1 MRKRVLLTGV
11 GGFIGS
17 HCLRYFLDHTDW
29 HIVGLDSFRH
39 KGNYSR
45 LDDIHADGSR
55 VTILKHDLTVP
66 IDFALESRIMGREL
80 EGGKV
85 VEPGID
91 YIISMASD
99 SAVERSVSDP
109 GACWRNNCELVYNML
124 EFARKVKPAKF
135 FQISTDEIYGDCP
148 PGYSHPEWDTVLP
161 SNPYAASKAAQEAL
175 CISYWRSFHVPVV
188 ITNCMNCIGI
198 TQDKE
203 KFLPKLIWKIA
214 TGQEMEIYSDPLPD
228 GTTHI
233 GTRFY
238 LHCENHADAL
248 VWLAEREIAKYGGEV
263 RVPDKY
269 NICGEVELNNLEM
282 AELVASI
289 MGKKLKYKL
298 VSSASARPGYDRR
311 YALNGDKIRK
321 LGWKAP
327 VEFEEGLEQIIRWQL
342 DHPWWVV

>member
-1 MRKRVLLTGV
+1 MKKRVLLTGV

-17 HCLRYFLDHTDW
+17 HCLKYFIDHTDW

-45 LDDIHADGSR
+45 LDDIYADGGR

-80 EGGKV
+80 EDGKV
-85 VEPGID
+85 VEPGLD
-91 YIISMASD
+91 YVISMASD

-109 GACWRNNCELVYNML
+109 GSCWRNNCELVYNML
-124 EFARKVKPAKF
+124 EFARKVKPKAF
-135 FQISTDEIYGDCP
+135 FQISSDEIYGDCP

-188 ITNCMNCIGI
+188 ITNCMNVIGI

-214 TGQEMEIYSDPLPD
+214 TGQDMEIYADPLP
-228 GTTHI
+228 GGGYHI

-238 LHCENHADAL
+238 IHANNHADAL
-248 VWLAEREIAKYGGEV
+248 VWLSERPVAAYKDEV
-263 RVPDKY
+263 RMPDKY

-282 AELVASI
+282 ARLVAKI
-289 MGKKLKYKL
+289 MRKTLNYKL
-298 VSSASARPGYDRR
+298 VSSQSARPGYDRR
-311 YALNGDKIRK
+311 YALDGAKLK
-321 LGWKAP
+321 GLGWSPP
-327 VEFEEGLEQIIRWQL
+327 VGFEDGLEDIIRWQL

>member
-1 MRKRVLLTGV
+1 MKKRVLLTGV

-29 HIVGLDSFRH
+29 HIIGLDSFRH
-39 KGNYSR
+39 KGTYSR
-45 LDDIHADGSR
+45 LDDIYADGER
-55 VTILKHDLTVP
+55 VTLLKHDLTVP
-66 IDFALESRIMGREL
+66 IDFALESRIMGREI
-80 EGGKV
+80 ENGKV
-85 VEPGID
+85 VEPGLD

-109 GACWRNNCELVYNML
+109 GTVRATTASWFTTCWNSLV
-124 EFARKVKPAKF
+124 RRSRRVF

-148 PGYSHPEWDTVLP
+148 PGYSHPEWDTILP

-203 KFLPKLIWKIA
+203 KFLPKLIWKIV
-214 TGQEMEIYSDPLPD
+214 TGQEMEIYADPLPD
-228 GTTHI
+228 GTNHI

-248 VWLAEREIAKYGGEV
+248 VWLSKKPVARYGDV

-282 AELVASI
+282 AELVADI
-289 MGKKLKYKL
+289 MGKPLKYKL
-298 VSSASARPGYDRR
+298 VSSQSARPGYDRR
-311 YALNGDKIRK
+311 YALNGDKIRSM
-321 LGWKAP
+321 GWKAP
-327 VEFEEGLEQIIRWQL
+327 VEFEEGLVRIIQWQL